1 MRYKFLIEFDQTLT
15 GMPNIPNG
23 QQGNEKEKK
32 TFRNTNILQTRRAFV
47 VKYKAFFIVFFKF
60 ILVKYIKV
68 METTNLNQI
77 K

>member
-32 TFRNTNILQTRRAFV
+32 KHL
-47 VKYKAFFIVFFKF
+47 
-60 ILVKYIKV
+60 
-68 METTNLNQI
+68 ETQI
-77 K
+77 SCKQEELSW

>member
-1 MRYKFLIEFDQTLT
+1 MASREMRK
-15 GMPNIPNG
+15 
-23 QQGNEKEKK
+23 KKK

-47 VKYKAFFIVFFKF
+47 AKYKAFLIVFFKF

-68 METTNLNQI
+68 METTNLNLI

>member
-1 MRYKFLIEFDQTLT
+1 MASREMRK
-15 GMPNIPNG
+15 
-23 QQGNEKEKK
+23 KKK

-47 VKYKAFFIVFFKF
+47 GKYKAFLIVFFKF

-68 METTNLNQI
+68 METTNLNLI

>member
-1 MRYKFLIEFDQTLT
+1 MASREMRK
-15 GMPNIPNG
+15 
-23 QQGNEKEKK
+23 KKK
-32 TFRNTNILQTRRAFV
+32 TFRNTNILPTRRAFV

-68 METTNLNQI
+68 METTNLNLI